1 MLGTE
6 EASEMVNSSEQRW
19 LLLRG
24 QGSCFELG
32 DGEFFLA
39 LFKTLLA
46 DVCFSF
52 DFAPLGRAGI
62 PSWPPGSSS
71 SALQ

>member
-32 DGEFFLA
+32 EGEFCLA

-46 DVCFSF
+46 DVCFCF
-52 DFAPLGRAGI
+52 NFAP
-62 PSWPPGSSS
+62 
-71 SALQ
+71 